1 MLKKKYRLTS
11 SFLFQKIFNQ
21 GEFKENKFFVVV
33 YTKNNL
39 THPRFGIVTSAKT
52 FPLAVDRNSLK
63 RKIRAILN
71 NCVSLFKEGF
81 DIVIL
86 TKKGVLDKPS
96 QEIEETLNELLVSLS

>member
-1 MLKKKYRLTS
+1 MLKKKYHLTS
-11 SFLFQKIFNQ
+11 STLFQKIFNQ
-21 GEFKENKFFVVV
+21 GEFKENKFFVLI
-33 YTKNNL
+33 YMKNNL
-39 THPRFGIVTSAKT
+39 VHPRFGIVVSAKT

-86 TKKGVLDKPS
+86 TKKGVSDKPS
-96 QEIEETLNELLVSLS
+96 QEMEEALDELLVSLS

>member
-11 SFLFQKIFNQ
+11 SSLFQKIFEQ
-21 GEFKENKFFVVV
+21 GEFKENKFFTVV
-33 YTKNNL
+33 YMKNNL
-39 THPRFGIVTSAKT
+39 IYPRFGIVTSAKT

-86 TKKGVLDKPS
+86 TKKVVLDKSS
-96 QEIEETLNELLVSLS
+96 QEIEEALNELLVSLS

>member
-11 SFLFQKIFNQ
+11 SSLFQKIFEH
-21 GEFKENKFFVVV
+21 GEFKENKFFVVIFM
-33 YTKNNL
+33 KNDL
-39 THPRFGIVTSAKT
+39 THPRFGIVVSAKT
-52 FPLAVDRNSLK
+52 FPLAVVRNSLK
-63 RKIRAILN
+63 RKIRAILK

-96 QEIEETLNELLVSLS
+96 LEIEEALNELLVSLS